1 MAYVTATVGDG
12 KTLEQFARLIEARRE
27 WLHENAEN
35 AVAAVVME
43 ALRSLRAATLV
54 AKPEKAKPKVEST
67 PYVPSVTTQ
76 GGKRVPCLRVGRA
89 RYVPPKNVRVLWADM
104 PKLATGVWKFTDDFR
119 PGKEKVYLIAAASQG
134 SAERKAKAMIQ
145 ARIRRFA
152 GMARKALSLLMKKTF
167 NGKGADE
174 QTTAQAAQKA
184 DQLTYKSETR
194 SCGQYRLSV
203 NDMLDYAKL
212 ALRGGDAAVET
223 ALQKAV
229 NKATSQLNYKCRDL
243 LLFKK
248 LETPFPEVATKRR
261 R

>member
-12 KTLEQFARLIEARRE
+12 KTLEQFARLIQERE
-27 WLHENAEN
+27 KWLHENTEN
-35 AVAAVVME
+35 TVAAVIME

-54 AKPEKAKPKVEST
+54 AKPEKAKPKVEPT

-76 GGKRVPCLRVGRA
+76 GGKKVPCLRAGRA
-89 RYVPPKNVRVLWADM
+89 RYVPPKNVRVVWADL
-104 PKLATGVWKFTDDFR
+104 PKLTTGVWKFVDDFR
-119 PGKEKVYLIAAASQG
+119 PGRAKTYLIVAASQH
-134 SAERKAKAMIQ
+134 SASQRAKAIVQ

-167 NGKGADE
+167 NGAGAE
-174 QTTAQAAQKA
+174 EPTTAQAAQKA
-184 DQLTYKSETR
+184 DELTSRVETR
-194 SCGQYRLSV
+194 SGGQYSLSV
-203 NDMLDYAKL
+203 NDMLNYAKL
-212 ALRGGDAAVET
+212 AFRGGDGAVEL

-229 NKATSQLNYKCRDL
+229 NKATSQLNYKCRDM

-248 LETPFPEVATKRR
+248 LDTPFPEVATRR